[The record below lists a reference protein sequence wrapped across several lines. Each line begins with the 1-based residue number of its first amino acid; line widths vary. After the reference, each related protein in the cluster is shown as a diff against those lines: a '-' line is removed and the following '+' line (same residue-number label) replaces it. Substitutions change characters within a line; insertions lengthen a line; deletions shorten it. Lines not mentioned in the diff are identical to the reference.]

1 MMTMVVRA
9 DDPAWLFVAD
19 AGAHCGR
26 VGSANKPIS
35 LASLSSLATKYRAAL
50 F

>member
-1 MMTMVVRA
+1 MMMMVVRA

-19 AGAHCGR
+19 AASTLR
-26 VGSANKPIS
+26 PSRIRQQPIS
-35 LASLSSLATKYRAAL
+35 LASPISLATKYRAAL

>member
-9 DDPAWLFVAD
+9 DDSAWLFVAD

-35 LASLSSLATKYRAAL
+35 LASPISLATEYRAAL